1 MALPVWLKKRAPK
14 KEILEEMQRLFRSL
28 SLHTVC
34 EEARCP
40 NMGECFARH
49 TATFMILGNRCTR
62 NCSFCAVKKGDPLP
76 LDPEEPKNVARAVKK
91 LGLRYVVITSVT
103 RDDVEDGGAG
113 QFADTIR
120 EIKRLSGEET
130 KIEVLIPDFKGSLSS
145 LKVVVEAKPDVL
157 NHNLETVSRLYPVVR
172 PLANYERSLRLLK
185 QARQLNRSIHTKSG
199 LMVGVGEDFEEV
211 IEAMRDLRGTG
222 CEILTIGQYLRPSS
236 EHLEVKEYLRPE
248 RFREY
253 ERIGR
258 SLGFLSV
265 VSGPFVRS
273 SYQAREVWDT
283 ISKVMS
289 NKK

>member
-273 SYQAREVWDT
+273 SYQAREVWDA

>member
-62 NCSFCAVKKGDPLP
+62 NCS
-76 LDPEEPKNVARAVKK
+76 KK

-273 SYQAREVWDT
+273 SYQAREVWDA

>member
-185 QARQLNRSIHTKSG
+185 QARELNRSIHTKSG

-273 SYQAREVWDT
+273 SYQAREVWD
-283 ISKVMS
+283 KLGQGKEEM
-289 NKK
+289 

>member
-76 LDPEEPKNVARAVKK
+76 LDLEEPKNVARAVKK

-185 QARQLNRSIHTKSG
+185 QARKLNRSIHTKSG

-222 CEILTIGQYLRPSS
+222 CEILTIGQYLSPSS

-273 SYQAREVWDT
+273 SYQAREVWD
-283 ISKVMS
+283 KLGQGKEEM
-289 NKK
+289 

>member
-49 TATFMILGNRCTR
+49 TAAFMILGNRCTR

-103 RDDVEDGGAG
+103 RDDVQDGGAG

-120 EIKRLSGEET
+120 EIKRLSSEET

-145 LKVVVEAKPDVL
+145 LKVVAEAKPDVL

-185 QARQLNRSIHTKSG
+185 QARELNRSIHTKSG
-199 LMVGVGEDFEEV
+199 LMVGLGEDFEEV
-211 IEAMRDLRGTG
+211 IEAMRDLRGTD
-222 CEILTIGQYLRPSS
+222 CEILTIGQYLSPSS

-273 SYQAREVWDT
+273 SYQAREVWD
-283 ISKVMS
+283 KLGQGKEEM
-289 NKK
+289 